1 MKRQELPQDA
11 SALNNIT
18 RELHYVKDE
27 DGKYRTG
34 LSTGWEVKSSALDN
48 AWEEVN
54 EQIEE
59 AERLVKTG
67 DKSPIYLLMFI
78 NRMDLSILSSYT
90 GYWKLSIKRHF
101 KPKVFKKLS
110 DKKLKKYADAFNMG
124 VEELKNYNV

>member
-1 MKRQELPQDA
+1 MKRQELPQDS
-11 SALNNIT
+11 SALTNIT

-34 LSTGWEVKSSALDN
+34 LSTGWEVKSSALNN

-59 AERLVKTG
+59 AQRLVNSG

-90 GYWKLSIKRHF
+90 GYWKLCIKQHF
-101 KPKVFKKLS
+101 KPKVFAKLS
-110 DKKLKKYADAFNMG
+110 DKKLKKYAAAFNME
-124 VEELKNYNV
+124 VEELKNYNA

>member
-1 MKRQELPQDA
+1 LG
-11 SALNNIT
+11 
-18 RELHYVKDE
+18 
-27 DGKYRTG
+27 GKIIG
-34 LSTGWEVKSSALDN
+34 SDN